1 MIKGLFTFG
10 ILRHKLNLYNLII
23 QYSKWINILT
33 TVQQIN
39 NRINLVTEVLI
50 QYVLYFSI
58 ARKSTEIVVSCISDC
73 ISGIQVGP
81 I

>member
-58 ARKSTEIVVSCISDC
+58 SRKSTVIVVSCISDC